1 MVVRIMNKTQ
11 LRELRTKLYRD
22 KVFALMHKQ
31 LTPLLTE
38 GGLSIFELF
47 ATADVFTE
55 NFLKNSIDDPSF
67 FEYEVDDLNDEV
79 EIRQDLLLILIICYY
94 KLLAMVLEGT
104 NTNQQFPEQAHAEVT
119 QLNESPMAEEES
131 PLRLTQR
138 AYSTYFEANQEVM
151 ELMVHFSGCKEAL
164 SHALKQPGDQSS
176 YQLLTREKK
185 VKEDNPDAQMQ
196 LIHQLIAQRESL
208 DNNNLQTL
216 ELMIRR
222 VSSKHNGAFNE
233 LADDLQEYLAER
245 MKSATANVHVQG
257 DYVIQKRTEK
267 QINSV
272 NNGGVGVSIKPTN

>member
-94 KLLAMVLEGT
+94 KLLAMVPEET
-104 NTNQQFPEQAHAEVT
+104 NAKQEARLPNAGAMQP
-119 QLNESPMAEEES
+119 NESPIAEEES

-138 AYSTYFEANQEVM
+138 AYSTYFEANPEVM
-151 ELMVHFSGCKEAL
+151 ELMGHFSGCKEAL
-164 SHALKQPGDQSS
+164 SLALKQPGDQSS

-245 MKSATANVHVQG
+245 MRSATANVHVQG

>member
-55 NFLKNSIDDPSF
+55 YFLENSIEDPSF

-94 KLLAMVLEGT
+94 KLLAMVPEET
-104 NTNQQFPEQAHAEVT
+104 NANQQLPEQPNAEVT
-119 QLNESPMAEEES
+119 QLNESPIAEEES

-138 AYSTYFEANQEVM
+138 AYSIYFEANQEVM
-151 ELMVHFSGCKEAL
+151 QLMGHFSGCKEAL
-164 SHALKQPGDQSS
+164 SHALKQQGDQSS
-176 YQLLTREKK
+176 YQLLTREK
-185 VKEDNPDAQMQ
+185 EEQNLDGQME
-196 LIHQLIAQRESL
+196 LIRQQIGQRDSL
-208 DNNNLQTL
+208 DVNTLQDL
-216 ELMIRR
+216 ELIIRR
-222 VSSKHNGAFNE
+222 VSAKYKGAFDEMADE
-233 LADDLQEYLAER
+233 LQQYIAER
-245 MKSATANVHVQG
+245 MRMTTGHVHVSG
-257 DYVIQKRTEK
+257 DYVVQK
-267 QINSV
+267 QIDKQVNGIS
-272 NNGGVGVSIKPTN
+272 NNGVGFSINPAN

>member
-1 MVVRIMNKTQ
+1 MNKTQ

-55 NFLKNSIDDPSF
+55 YFLENSIEDPSF

-94 KLLAMVLEGT
+94 KLLAMVPEET
-104 NTNQQFPEQAHAEVT
+104 NAKQQARQPNAGAM
-119 QLNESPMAEEES
+119 QLNESPIAEEES

-138 AYSTYFEANQEVM
+138 AYSIYCEANPEVM
-151 ELMVHFSGCKEAL
+151 ELMGYFSGCKEAL
-164 SHALKQPGDQSS
+164 SLALKQPGDQSS

-245 MKSATANVHVQG
+245 MRSATANVHVQG

>member
-55 NFLKNSIDDPSF
+55 YFLENSIEDPSF

-94 KLLAMVLEGT
+94 KLLAMVPEET
-104 NTNQQFPEQAHAEVT
+104 NAKQQARLPNAGAMQP
-119 QLNESPMAEEES
+119 NESPIAEEES
-131 PLRLTQR
+131 SLRLTQR
-138 AYSTYFEANQEVM
+138 AYSIYFEANPEVM
-151 ELMVHFSGCKEAL
+151 ELMGHFSGCKEAL
-164 SHALKQPGDQSS
+164 SHALKQQGDQSS

>member
-31 LTPLLTE
+31 LTPLLTD

-55 NFLKNSIDDPSF
+55 YFLENSIEDPSF

-79 EIRQDLLLILIICYY
+79 EVRQDLLLILIICYY
-94 KLLAMVLEGT
+94 KLLAMVPEET
-104 NTNQQFPEQAHAEVT
+104 NAKQQARLPNAGAMQP
-119 QLNESPMAEEES
+119 NESPIAEEES

-138 AYSTYFEANQEVM
+138 AYSIYFEANQEVM
-151 ELMVHFSGCKEAL
+151 QLMGHFSGCKEAL
-164 SHALKQPGDQSS
+164 SHALKQQGDQSS
-176 YQLLTREKK
+176 YQLLTREKE

-245 MKSATANVHVQG
+245 MRSATANVHVQG

>member
-1 MVVRIMNKTQ
+1 M
-11 LRELRTKLYRD
+11 
-22 KVFALMHKQ
+22 
-31 LTPLLTE
+31 
-38 GGLSIFELF
+38 
-47 ATADVFTE
+47 
-55 NFLKNSIDDPSF
+55 KNSIEDPSF

-94 KLLAMVLEGT
+94 KLLAMVPEET
-104 NTNQQFPEQAHAEVT
+104 NTNQQLPEQPNAGAM
-119 QLNESPMAEEES
+119 QLNESPIAEEES

-138 AYSTYFEANQEVM
+138 AYSIYFEANPEVM
-151 ELMVHFSGCKEAL
+151 QLMGHFSGCKEAL
-164 SHALKQPGDQSS
+164 SHALKQQGDQSS
-176 YQLLTREKK
+176 YQLLTREKE

-245 MKSATANVHVQG
+245 MRSATANVHVQG

>member
-94 KLLAMVLEGT
+94 KLLAMVPEET
-104 NTNQQFPEQAHAEVT
+104 NAKQQARLPNAGAMQP
-119 QLNESPMAEEES
+119 NESPIAEEES

-138 AYSTYFEANQEVM
+138 AYSIYFEANQEVM
-151 ELMVHFSGCKEAL
+151 QLMGHFSGCKEAL
-164 SHALKQPGDQSS
+164 SHALKQQGDQSS
-176 YQLLTREKK
+176 YQLLTREK
-185 VKEDNPDAQMQ
+185 EEQNLDGQME
-196 LIHQLIAQRESL
+196 LIHQQIGQRDSL
-208 DNNNLQTL
+208 DVNTLQDL
-216 ELMIRR
+216 ELIIRR
-222 VSSKHNGAFNE
+222 VSAKYKGAFDEMADE
-233 LADDLQEYLAER
+233 LQQYIAER
-245 MKSATANVHVQG
+245 MRMTTGHVHVSG
-257 DYVIQKRTEK
+257 DYVVQK
-267 QINSV
+267 QIDKQVNGIS
-272 NNGGVGVSIKPTN
+272 NNGVGFSINPAN

>member
-55 NFLKNSIDDPSF
+55 YFLENSIEDPSF

-79 EIRQDLLLILIICYY
+79 EVRQDLLLILIICYY
-94 KLLAMVLEGT
+94 KLLAMVPEET
-104 NTNQQFPEQAHAEVT
+104 NAKQQARLPNAGAI
-119 QLNESPMAEEES
+119 QLNESPIAEEES

-138 AYSTYFEANQEVM
+138 AYSIYCEANQEVM
-151 ELMVHFSGCKEAL
+151 ELMGHFSGCKEAL

-176 YQLLTREKK
+176 YQLLTREKE

-208 DNNNLQTL
+208 DNNHLQTL

-245 MKSATANVHVQG
+245 MRSATANVHVQG

>member
-1 MVVRIMNKTQ
+1 M
-11 LRELRTKLYRD
+11 
-22 KVFALMHKQ
+22 
-31 LTPLLTE
+31 
-38 GGLSIFELF
+38 
-47 ATADVFTE
+47 
-55 NFLKNSIDDPSF
+55 
-67 FEYEVDDLNDEV
+67 NDEV
-79 EIRQDLLLILIICYY
+79 EVRQDLLLILIICYY
-94 KLLAMVLEGT
+94 KLLAMVPEET
-104 NTNQQFPEQAHAEVT
+104 NAKQEARLPNAGAMQP
-119 QLNESPMAEEES
+119 NESPIAEEES

-138 AYSTYFEANQEVM
+138 AYSIYFEANQEVM
-151 ELMVHFSGCKEAL
+151 QLMGYFNGCKEAL
-164 SHALKQPGDQSS
+164 SHALKQQGDQSS

-245 MKSATANVHVQG
+245 MRSATANVHVQG

>member
-55 NFLKNSIDDPSF
+55 YFLENSIEDPSF

-79 EIRQDLLLILIICYY
+79 EVRQDLLLILIICYY
-94 KLLAMVLEGT
+94 KLLAMVPEET
-104 NTNQQFPEQAHAEVT
+104 NAKQQARLPNAGAMQP
-119 QLNESPMAEEES
+119 NESPIAEEES

-138 AYSTYFEANQEVM
+138 AYSIYCEANQEVM

-245 MKSATANVHVQG
+245 MRSATANVHVQG

>member
-55 NFLKNSIDDPSF
+55 YFLENSIEDPSF

-79 EIRQDLLLILIICYY
+79 EVRQDLLLILIICYY
-94 KLLAMVLEGT
+94 KLLAMVPEET
-104 NTNQQFPEQAHAEVT
+104 NAKQQARLPNAGAI
-119 QLNESPMAEEES
+119 QLNESPIAEEES

-138 AYSTYFEANQEVM
+138 AYSIYCEANQEVM

-245 MKSATANVHVQG
+245 MRSATANVHVQG

>member
-94 KLLAMVLEGT
+94 KLLAMVPEET
-104 NTNQQFPEQAHAEVT
+104 NAKQQARLPNAGAI
-119 QLNESPMAEEES
+119 QLNESPIAEEES

-138 AYSTYFEANQEVM
+138 AYSIYFEANQEVM
-151 ELMVHFSGCKEAL
+151 QLMGYFNGCKEAL
-164 SHALKQPGDQSS
+164 SHALKQQGDQSS

-222 VSSKHNGAFNE
+222 VSAKHNGAFNE
-233 LADDLQEYLAER
+233 LADDLQEDLAER
-245 MKSATANVHVQG
+245 MRAATANVHVQG

>member
-55 NFLKNSIDDPSF
+55 SFLENSIEDPSF

-79 EIRQDLLLILIICYY
+79 EVRQDLLLILIICYY
-94 KLLAMVLEGT
+94 KLLAMVPEET
-104 NTNQQFPEQAHAEVT
+104 NAKQQARLPNAGAM
-119 QLNESPMAEEES
+119 QLNESPIAEEES

-138 AYSTYFEANQEVM
+138 AYSIYFEANPEVM
-151 ELMVHFSGCKEAL
+151 QLMGHFSGCKEAL
-164 SHALKQPGDQSS
+164 SHALKQQGDQSS
-176 YQLLTREKK
+176 YQLLTREKE

-245 MKSATANVHVQG
+245 MRSATANVHVQG

>member
-55 NFLKNSIDDPSF
+55 YFLENSIEDPSF
-67 FEYEVDDLNDEV
+67 FEYEVDDLNDELEV
-79 EIRQDLLLILIICYY
+79 RQDLLLILIICYY
-94 KLLAMVLEGT
+94 KLLAMVPEET
-104 NTNQQFPEQAHAEVT
+104 NAKQQARLPNAGAMQP
-119 QLNESPMAEEES
+119 NESPMAEEES

-151 ELMVHFSGCKEAL
+151 ELMGHFSGCKEAL
-164 SHALKQPGDQSS
+164 SLALKQPGDQSS

-245 MKSATANVHVQG
+245 MRSATANVHVQG

>member
-94 KLLAMVLEGT
+94 KLLAMVPEET
-104 NTNQQFPEQAHAEVT
+104 NAKQQARLPNAGAMQP
-119 QLNESPMAEEES
+119 NELPIAEEES

-138 AYSTYFEANQEVM
+138 AYSIYCEANPEVM
-151 ELMVHFSGCKEAL
+151 ELMGHFSGCKEAL
-164 SHALKQPGDQSS
+164 SLALKQPGDQSS

-245 MKSATANVHVQG
+245 MRSATANVHVQG

>member
-22 KVFALMHKQ
+22 KVFGLMHKQ

-94 KLLAMVLEGT
+94 KLLAMVPEET
-104 NTNQQFPEQAHAEVT
+104 NAKQQAKLRNAGAI
-119 QLNESPMAEEES
+119 QLNESPIAEEES

-208 DNNNLQTL
+208 DNNHLQTL

-222 VSSKHNGAFNE
+222 VSAKHNGAFNE

-245 MKSATANVHVQG
+245 MRSATANVHVQG

>member
-55 NFLKNSIDDPSF
+55 YFLENSIEDPSF

-79 EIRQDLLLILIICYY
+79 EVRQDLLLILIICYY
-94 KLLAMVLEGT
+94 KLLAMVPEET
-104 NTNQQFPEQAHAEVT
+104 NAKQQARLPNAGAM
-119 QLNESPMAEEES
+119 QLNDSPIAEEES
-131 PLRLTQR
+131 PLQLTQR
-138 AYSTYFEANQEVM
+138 AYSIYFEANQEVM
-151 ELMVHFSGCKEAL
+151 QLMGHFSGCKEAL
-164 SHALKQPGDQSS
+164 SHALKQQGDQSS
-176 YQLLTREKK
+176 YQLLTREKE

-245 MKSATANVHVQG
+245 MRSATANVHVQG

>member
-1 MVVRIMNKTQ
+1 MVVRIMDKTQ

-47 ATADVFTE
+47 ATANVFTE
-55 NFLKNSIDDPSF
+55 YFLENSIEDPSF

-94 KLLAMVLEGT
+94 KLLAMVPEET
-104 NTNQQFPEQAHAEVT
+104 NAKQQARLPNAGAI
-119 QLNESPMAEEES
+119 QLNESPIAEEES
-131 PLRLTQR
+131 PRRLTQR
-138 AYSTYFEANQEVM
+138 AYSIYCEANQEVM
-151 ELMVHFSGCKEAL
+151 ELMGHFSGCKEAL

-222 VSSKHNGAFNE
+222 ASSKHNGAFNE
-233 LADDLQEYLAER
+233 LADDSQEYLAER
-245 MKSATANVHVQG
+245 MRSATANVHVQG
-257 DYVIQKRTEK
+257 DYVSQKRTEK

>member
-55 NFLKNSIDDPSF
+55 YFLENSIEDPSF

-79 EIRQDLLLILIICYY
+79 EVRQDLLLILIICYY
-94 KLLAMVLEGT
+94 KLLAMVPEET
-104 NTNQQFPEQAHAEVT
+104 NAKQQARLPNAGAMQP
-119 QLNESPMAEEES
+119 NESPIAEEES

-138 AYSTYFEANQEVM
+138 AYSIYFEANQEVM
-151 ELMVHFSGCKEAL
+151 QLMGHFNGCKEAL

-176 YQLLTREKK
+176 YQLLTREK
-185 VKEDNPDAQMQ
+185 EEHNLDGQME
-196 LIHQLIAQRESL
+196 LIRQQIGQRDSL
-208 DNNNLQTL
+208 DVNTLQDL
-216 ELMIRR
+216 ELIIRR
-222 VSSKHNGAFNE
+222 VSAKYKGAFDEMADE
-233 LADDLQEYLAER
+233 LQQYIAER
-245 MKSATANVHVQG
+245 MRMTTGHVHVSG
-257 DYVIQKRTEK
+257 DYVVQK
-267 QINSV
+267 QIDKQVNGIS
-272 NNGGVGVSIKPTN
+272 NNGVGFSINPAN

>member
-79 EIRQDLLLILIICYY
+79 EIRQYLLLILIICYY
-94 KLLAMVLEGT
+94 KLLAMVPEET
-104 NTNQQFPEQAHAEVT
+104 NAKQQARLPNAGAMQP
-119 QLNESPMAEEES
+119 NESPIAEEES

-138 AYSTYFEANQEVM
+138 AYSIYFEANQEVM
-151 ELMVHFSGCKEAL
+151 QLMGHFSGCKEAL
-164 SHALKQPGDQSS
+164 SHALKQPGDQPS
-176 YQLLTREKK
+176 YQLLTREK
-185 VKEDNPDAQMQ
+185 EEQNLDGQME

-208 DNNNLQTL
+208 DNNHLQTL

-245 MKSATANVHVQG
+245 MRSATANVHVQG

>member
-55 NFLKNSIDDPSF
+55 YFLENSIEDPSF

-79 EIRQDLLLILIICYY
+79 EVRQDLLLILIICYY
-94 KLLAMVLEGT
+94 KLLAMVPEET
-104 NTNQQFPEQAHAEVT
+104 NAKQQARLPNAGAI
-119 QLNESPMAEEES
+119 QLNESPIAEEES

-138 AYSTYFEANQEVM
+138 AYSIYFEANQEVM
-151 ELMVHFSGCKEAL
+151 QLMGHFSGCKEAL
-164 SHALKQPGDQSS
+164 SHALKQQGDQSS
-176 YQLLTREKK
+176 YQLLTREKE

-208 DNNNLQTL
+208 DNNHLQTL

-245 MKSATANVHVQG
+245 MRSATANVHVQG